1 MDKIKRVK
9 KKFAALMRLVGMT
22 FNGLPMEDKKG
33 CVMVF
38 GVVASLFCAV
48 LIPEGITGKGFSK
61 RIAIEAIQLPK
72 DIYMKNENIVSEEDL
87 IPVGKFKGEI
97 KGELE
102 AFYLA
107 VDRSG
112 IPYINRSIDFSRD
125 AYHKSKGWEE
135 ISKEE
140 LENYQKHLHFL
151 PARSKGIKH

>member
-1 MDKIKRVK
+1 MDKVKRVK

-48 LIPEGITGKGFSK
+48 LITKGITGKGFRK
-61 RIAIEAIQLPK
+61 MIAIESIQQPK
-72 DIYMKNENIVSEEDL
+72 DIYMKDENSVSEDQL

-97 KGELE
+97 NGEFE

-107 VDRSG
+107 VDMNGRTF
-112 IPYINRSIDFSRD
+112 INRSIDFSKD
-125 AYHKSKGWEE
+125 AYHKSKSWEE